1 MADAQ
6 ALEFSSVHALGS
18 GGGYFSSV
26 LKPATPT
33 DADAWVWLAYDQLHP
48 SMLSSLSL
56 DGTVGVVLIESSA
69 KARRRPYHQQKLGVL
84 LSNQRHFAVELQ
96 DAGTPV
102 VYVSTHKGYGEALAS
117 LTAEVGPIHCIRAA
131 ERELREEVASL
142 VEDRRLVEHDHPGW
156 LTPRSWF
163 LSSVQSRAFTDA

>member
-6 ALEFSSVHALGS
+6 VLEFSSVHTLGS

-26 LKPATPT
+26 LKPAPPS

-56 DGTVGVVLIESSA
+56 DGTVGVVLIESSV

-84 LSNQRHFAVELQ
+84 LSNHVRSTFLW
-96 DAGTPV
+96 GTFTSSCAST
-102 VYVSTHKGYGEALAS
+102 VSYDVLM
-117 LTAEVGPIHCIRAA
+117 L
-131 ERELREEVASL
+131 
-142 VEDRRLVEHDHPGW
+142 
-156 LTPRSWF
+156 
-163 LSSVQSRAFTDA
+163 